1 MAMGPFK
8 SLNANYF
15 QLGSGNDSTCGDAVY
30 VRVTNISS
38 GSAYDVKLRTVAN
51 NDGTNVGRTII
62 APGESFILKKQL
74 PNSFMVLVEMFT
86 LHQYLP
92 ENNE

>member
-15 QLGSGNDSTCGDAVY
+15 QLGSGNDNTCDNATY

-38 GSAYDVKLRTVAN
+38 STAYDVAIRTTAN
-51 NDGTNVGRTII
+51 DNSTNIGRTII
-62 APGESFILKKQL
+62 AARESFIIKKNPAEFVSAGSANVYGQ
-74 PNSFMVLVEMFT
+74 PISPRE
-86 LHQYLP
+86 
-92 ENNE
+92 

>member
-15 QLGSGNDSTCGDAVY
+15 QLGSGNDNTCDNATY

-38 GSAYDVKLRTVAN
+38 SIAYDVAIRTTAN
-51 NDGTNVGRTII
+51 DDSTNIGKTII
-62 APGESFILKKQL
+62 AARESFIIKKNPAEFVSAGSASVYGQ
-74 PNSFMVLVEMFT
+74 PISPRE
-86 LHQYLP
+86 
-92 ENNE
+92 

>member
-8 SLNANYF
+8 NLNSDYF
-15 QLGSGNDSTCGDAVY
+15 QLGSGSDSTCGDAVY

-38 GSAYDVKLRTVAN
+38 SSAYDVKLRTVAN

-62 APGESFILKKQL
+62 APGESFIIKKATSEFVHGASGNIYAQ
-74 PNSFMVLVEMFT
+74 PISPRE
-86 LHQYLP
+86 
-92 ENNE
+92 

>member
-15 QLGSGNDSTCGDAVY
+15 QLGGGNDSTCDNAVY
-30 VRVTNISS
+30 VRVTNISAS
-38 GSAYDVKLRTVAN
+38 NAYDVKVRTTAN

-62 APGESFILKKQL
+62 APGESFIIKKATSEFIHGASGNIYAQ
-74 PNSFMVLVEMFT
+74 PISPRE
-86 LHQYLP
+86 
-92 ENNE
+92 

>member
-15 QLGSGNDSTCGDAVY
+15 QLGNNNDSTCDDAVY

-38 GSAYDVKLRTVAN
+38 SNAYDVKLRTTAN

-62 APGESFILKKQL
+62 APGESFILKKATSEFVHGASGNIYAS
-74 PNSFMVLVEMFT
+74 PISPRE
-86 LHQYLP
+86 
-92 ENNE
+92 

>member
-15 QLGSGNDSTCGDAVY
+15 QLGSGNDSTCDNAVY
-30 VRVTNISS
+30 VRVTNINAS
-38 GSAYDVKLRTVAN
+38 SAYDVKLRTTAN

-62 APGESFILKKQL
+62 APGESFILKKATSEFVHGGSGNVYAS
-74 PNSFMVLVEMFT
+74 PVSPRE
-86 LHQYLP
+86 
-92 ENNE
+92 